1 MPCPA
6 LSEARGATGSGTGL
20 FLGADGCKSGWLCV
34 VIFSEFSGLESSGLD
49 CVSSL
54 ELFSLEAYVKEGE
67 N

>member
-1 MPCPA
+1 MLCPA
-6 LSEARGATGSGTGL
+6 LSETRRATGSGTGL
-20 FLGADGCKSGWLCV
+20 FLEADGGRTGRLCV
-34 VIFSEFSGLESSGLD
+34 AMFSEFSGLESSGLD